1 MADKKKLTFEQ
12 IRAYLQEEKRK
23 YDEEQEFK
31 ETVKRV
37 YSRPKVNYNK
47 LSASMKKSAHLNSGG
62 LDLHKDENRHYS
74 QENTQR
80 WMEGTSYM
88 ETYNAMKEQD
98 EWN

>member
-1 MADKKKLTFEQ
+1 MANKKKLTFEQ
-12 IRAYLQEEKRK
+12 IRAYLQEEKKK

-31 ETVKRV
+31 ATVKRV

-47 LSASMKKSAHLNSGG
+47 LSASMKKSAHLNANG
-62 LDLHKDENRHYS
+62 LDLHKDENRYYS

-88 ETYNAMKEQD
+88 ESYNAMKEQD
-98 EWN
+98 SWD

>member
-1 MADKKKLTFEQ
+1 MADKKKLSFEQ
-12 IRAYLQEEKRK
+12 IRAYLQEEKKK

-31 ETVKRV
+31 ATVKRV

-47 LSASMKKSAHLNSGG
+47 LSASMKKSAHLNANG

-88 ETYNAMKEQD
+88 ESYNAMKEQD
-98 EWN
+98 SWD

>member
-1 MADKKKLTFEQ
+1 MANKKKLTFEQ

-37 YSRPKVNYNK
+37 YK

-74 QENTQR
+74 AENTQR
-80 WMEGTSYM
+80 YLEGSSYM
-88 ETYNAMKEQD
+88 ESYNAMKEQD
-98 EWN
+98 SWD